1 MLVIH
6 DKELGM
12 AISEPELIDFEES
25 KSLIQER
32 LQQGHIEEARD
43 IASMYR
49 HVKPLTLA
57 ADGLIEYMSNP
68 EGRFMSG
75 ITELDA
81 MTRGFGRG
89 ELCLCIGR
97 PHSGKTQLILNM
109 MINNLRNKRMILFTP
124 DEVSELV
131 LSKLVSIKHGINAEE
146 IERRV
151 KEGDKSTVN
160 LVKKSAAVD
169 FRNLIVIDESLSFR
183 GMTDAFNEAQ
193 DYWGEACDL
202 VVVDYLELL
211 PGDLEGGEGVV
222 AKAQG
227 MKRWTKNANVP
238 VVCLHQASR
247 SSGARGQAAGMS
259 AARFG
264 GEAESIF
271 MIEVFRKREDEAMD
285 DFDRRRHANTLSIN
299 LAKNKRPPSKVGMF
313 DVFLDPATGL
323 VRALQPDDMIATG
336 VPVSTIEDA
345 IKAVGR

>member
-1 MLVIH
+1 MNQ
-6 DKELGM
+6 
-12 AISEPELIDFEES
+12 PELIDFEKS
-25 KSLIQER
+25 KEIIQER
-32 LQQGHIEEARD
+32 LQQGHMEDALEVAQ
-43 IASMYR
+43 MYR

-89 ELCLCIGR
+89 ELCLTIGR

-109 MINNLRNKRMILFTP
+109 MINNLRNKRIILFTP

-131 LSKLVSIKHGINAEE
+131 LSKLVSIKYGINAEE
-146 IERRV
+146 IEKRV
-151 KEGDKSTVN
+151 KEGDRATVD
-160 LVKKSAAVD
+160 LVKKAAAVD

-193 DYWGEACDL
+193 DYWGESCDL

-345 IKAVGR
+345 IKAAGR